1 MASKRTK
8 RPRCYL
14 VYALASE
21 GTTMRQANDA
31 INALVADRDLPLAL
45 FHDHFL
51 DRPGGTAIF
60 HVRTPDD
67 VDAID
72 AALVRYLEGWHAI
85 AHPLIFSFNAAA
97 FDEQIAYTLRE
108 YQGEDWDT
116 LKRDKRPHY
125 GNPAREAQTGIEE

>member
-1 MASKRTK
+1 MATKRTK

-14 VYALASE
+14 VYALAPD
-21 GTTMRQANDA
+21 GTSMRAANDA
-31 INALVADRDLPLAL
+31 INALVADRELPLAL

-60 HVRTPDD
+60 QVTNPDD
-67 VDAID
+67 IDAID
-72 AALVRYLEGWHAI
+72 TALKRHLAGWNSA

-108 YQGEDWDT
+108 YQGQDWET
-116 LKRDKRPHY
+116 LQREKRPHY
-125 GNPAREAQTGIEE
+125 GNPVREAQTGLED

>member
-1 MASKRTK
+1 MVTKHAK

-14 VYALASE
+14 VYAPAPE
-21 GTTMRQANDA
+21 GTTMRTANDA
-31 INALVADRDLPLAL
+31 INALVADRELPLAL

-51 DRPGGTAIF
+51 DAPGGMAIF
-60 HVRTPDD
+60 QVTGPEN

-72 AALVRYLEGWHAI
+72 LALVRHLSGWHSA

-108 YQGEDWDT
+108 YQGQDWET
-116 LKRDKRPHY
+116 LRRERRPHF
-125 GNPAREAQTGIEE
+125 GNPVREAQTGIED